1 MSDNKQISEP
11 NNKDENNNS
20 DEVSTLKKELE
31 ALKNK
36 KRSGS
41 TGWIIFG
48 YILAVL
54 GGPIGIAM
62 GAHYAWWGKN
72 YDDATRKNGY
82 IMFTIGVIFFLIFN
96 ALNAA

>member
-20 DEVSTLKKELE
+20 DEVSALKKELE

-62 GAHYAWWGKN
+62 GAHYAWGKN

>member
-1 MSDNKQISEP
+1 MSDQKQEEI
-11 NNKDENNNS
+11 
-20 DEVSTLKKELE
+20 TALKEDIA

-48 YILAVL
+48 FIFAVL
-54 GGPIGIAM
+54 GGVIGIAM

-72 YDDATRKNGY
+72 YDENTRKNGK
-82 IMFTIGVIFFLIFN
+82 IMMGIGVVFFLIGRV
-96 ALNAA
+96 LNS